1 MRLDRRIVVPSF
13 HTTVDYTECTLY
25 ARLVGDRR
33 PVERDDDAAHHG
45 ARPAGTFG
53 RIRDEFP
60 IFSNLRNLAYDVR
73 VRPEG
78 VLVLNTT
85 LAENDLFYG
94 KVYASGSATISGNK
108 NGVNMNIV
116 ASTAGN
122 SQFFL
127 PLSGVSNISA
137 ADFIVFEDP
146 ASKRRTDSLHRMSR
160 RKQILLNRKAR
171 LRNTAPRA

>member
-1 MRLDRRIVVPSF
+1 MPQNGLQRFSKKFQVRRSF
-13 HTTVDYTECTLY
+13 CFLRIKFLAQQTNNIFIGCVFFQKPIDE
-25 ARLVGDRR
+25 R
-33 PVERDDDAAHHG
+33 PCFIQVKHS
-45 ARPAGTFG
+45 AGFG
-53 RIRDEFP
+53 MSFD
-60 IFSNLRNLAYDVR
+60 FSNLRNLAYDVR

-122 SQFFL
+122 SQFYL
-127 PLSGVSNISA
+127 PLSGMSSSFFLVSRMNIKHITRHTNH
-137 ADFIVFEDP
+137 FIF
-146 ASKRRTDSLHRMSR
+146 
-160 RKQILLNRKAR
+160 
-171 LRNTAPRA
+171 

>member
-1 MRLDRRIVVPSF
+1 MSF
-13 HTTVDYTECTLY
+13 D
-25 ARLVGDRR
+25 
-33 PVERDDDAAHHG
+33 
-45 ARPAGTFG
+45 
-53 RIRDEFP
+53 
-60 IFSNLRNLAYDVR
+60 FSNLRNLAYDVR

-78 VLVLNTT
+78 LLVLNTT

-127 PLSGVSNISA
+127 PLSGASNISA

-146 ASKRRTDSLHRMSR
+146 VSKQRTDSLHRMSR
-160 RKQILLNRKAR
+160 RKQILLNRKTR
-171 LRNTAPRA
+171 LRNTAPRV